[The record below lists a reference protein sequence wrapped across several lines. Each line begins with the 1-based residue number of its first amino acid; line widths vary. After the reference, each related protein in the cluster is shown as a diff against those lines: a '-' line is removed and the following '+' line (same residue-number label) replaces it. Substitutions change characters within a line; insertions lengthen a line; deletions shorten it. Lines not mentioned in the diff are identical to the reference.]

1 MAVHQLTWRATASGI
16 EDEMILA
23 EALATLIGDE
33 EAVEIERT
41 TSYHNSP
48 IHMISAKLTRSGPA
62 QKALANI
69 GKENLQVILSEL
81 STRLDEAN
89 NIHFRLDQGDLINGK
104 LTLSTSGGLATVKG
118 QTKIQV
124 YPGQTPLEEAQST
137 IRKAIAICE

>member
-81 STRLDEAN
+81 STRLDEEN

>member
-23 EALATLIGDE
+23 EASATLIGDE

>member
-23 EALATLIGDE
+23 EALASLIGDE

>member
-104 LTLSTSGGLATVKG
+104 LTLSTPGGLATEKG

>member
-1 MAVHQLTWRATASGI
+1 MLFR
-16 EDEMILA
+16 
-23 EALATLIGDE
+23 
-33 EAVEIERT
+33 
-41 TSYHNSP
+41 
-48 IHMISAKLTRSGPA
+48 SAKLTRSGPA

>member
-81 STRLDEAN
+81 STRLDETN
-89 NIHFRLDQGDLINGK
+89 NIHFRLDQSDLINGK

-124 YPGQTPLEEAQST
+124 YPGQTPLEEAQNT
-137 IRKAIAICE
+137 IRKAITICK

>member
-23 EALATLIGDE
+23 EALATLVGDE

-41 TSYHNSP
+41 TSYHNSS

-69 GKENLQVILSEL
+69 GKENLQIILSEL
-81 STRLDEAN
+81 NSRLDETN
-89 NIHFRLDQGDLINGK
+89 IIHFRLDQSDLIDGI
-104 LTLSTSGGLATVKG
+104 LTLSKPGGLATVKG

-124 YPGQTPLEEAQST
+124 YPGQDPLEEAQIT
-137 IRKAIAICE
+137 ISKAIAICE